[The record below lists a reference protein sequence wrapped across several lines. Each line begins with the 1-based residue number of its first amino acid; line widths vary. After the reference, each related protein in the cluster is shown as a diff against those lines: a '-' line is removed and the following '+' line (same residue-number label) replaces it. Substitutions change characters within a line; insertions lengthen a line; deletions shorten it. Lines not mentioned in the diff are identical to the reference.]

1 MTRSNRNGAYRDGE
15 DRLRR
20 IDGQDRREKNAG
32 ERSASYRT
40 AASRTPD
47 GSRAPGGRSYAGGNR
62 SSNGGRAD
70 SRYASERTRTSA
82 AGRTAANRR
91 AGQSYNRLKKRR
103 RRLYVRRALAA
114 LCAAALILLV
124 WGAVRLIQGI
134 GGARQQDN
142 NIVSDVNTFHEGV
155 SIGGMAVA
163 GMTQDEARAALN
175 ERYKDAMNAEIV
187 MTFGGQSWSLKPA
200 DIGAS
205 VDVDAQIGKAWQ
217 LGREGTPAEQ
227 KETIS
232 ALKENPVD
240 LDVTLSYDRAAIET
254 LVASIKASIDRD
266 PVNATMEIV
275 EIAQFSYTDSSVG
288 YRLDADKLVA
298 QIETMIKE
306 GRSGTIELE
315 PEIVEPEI
323 SRESLENKTLLL
335 GECTTTLATSG
346 SKRTSNVNLALSYFN
361 FMTVEPGETVSFN
374 KVVGKRTEKNGFKRA
389 PEYAGSTVIEGVGGG
404 VCQASTTIYGAV
416 IRAGLTVVERHQHT
430 MTVGYVQP
438 SQDAAVS
445 DGDKN
450 MRFKNNTESTL
461 YIFAYVDR
469 KKEEAVCKIFGQPV
483 DPNTYIEIE
492 SVVLQTDISGKGV
505 SYVKD
510 EEGSHAWYTDEK
522 VLKKEG
528 KPGMR
533 SEAYRVVRS
542 IATGEEISRE
552 KLSADSYQPENDTYW
567 VGVHER

>member
-1 MTRSNRNGAYRDGE
+1 MTRGNQNGAYRDGE
-15 DRLRR
+15 ERRR
-20 IDGQDRREKNAG
+20 IGDSDRREKNAG
-32 ERSASYRT
+32 GSAASYR
-40 AASRTPD
+40 AAGSRTSGRNRVPD
-47 GSRAPGGRSYAGGNR
+47 GKRASHACGASSGNR
-62 SSNGGRAD
+62 RAD
-70 SRYASERTRTSA
+70 SRTV
-82 AGRTAANRR
+82 NRR
-91 AGQSYNRLKKRR
+91 VGSSRSRLNRHR
-103 RRLYVRRALAA
+103 RRLYIRGALAA
-114 LCAAALILLV
+114 ACAALLIVLV
-124 WGAVRLIQGI
+124 WGTVRLVKGSGETQE
-134 GGARQQDN
+134 
-142 NIVSDVNTFHEGV
+142 IVPVTNTFYEGV
-155 SIGGMAVA
+155 SIDGMALA
-163 GMTQDEARAALN
+163 GMTQEEARAALD
-175 ERYKDAMNAEIV
+175 ERYNAAMNAEIV
-187 MTFGGQSWSLKPA
+187 MTFGEESWSLTA
-200 DIGAS
+200 QDVGAS
-205 VDVDAQIGKAWQ
+205 VDADAQLDKAWQ
-217 LGREGTPAEQ
+217 LGREGTPDE
-227 KETIS
+227 
-232 ALKENPVD
+232 LKENPVD
-240 LDVTLSYDRAAIET
+240 FDVTLSYDRAAIEA
-254 LVASIKASIDRD
+254 LAAEIKAGIDCD

-288 YRLDADKLVA
+288 YRLDADSLA
-298 QIETMIKE
+298 SQIEDMIRDGK
-306 GRSGTIELE
+306 SGTIELKPEVIE
-315 PEIVEPEI
+315 PEV
-323 SRESLENKTLLL
+323 SRASLENRTLLL

-361 FMTVEPGETVSFN
+361 FLTVEPGETVSFN

-469 KKEEAVCKIFGQPV
+469 QKEQAVCKIFGQPV
-483 DPNTYIEIE
+483 DPDTYIEIE
-492 SVVLQTDISGKGV
+492 SVVLQTDISGKGI

-510 EEGSHAWYTDEK
+510 EEGSHVWYTDET

-552 KLSADSYQPENDTYW
+552 KLSTDSYQPENDTYW

>member
-1 MTRSNRNGAYRDGE
+1 M
-15 DRLRR
+15 
-20 IDGQDRREKNAG
+20 
-32 ERSASYRT
+32 
-40 AASRTPD
+40 
-47 GSRAPGGRSYAGGNR
+47 
-62 SSNGGRAD
+62 
-70 SRYASERTRTSA
+70 
-82 AGRTAANRR
+82 
-91 AGQSYNRLKKRR
+91 
-103 RRLYVRRALAA
+103 RRALAA
-114 LCAAALILLV
+114 MCLALLCVAV
-124 WGAVRLIQGI
+124 WGAIRWI
-134 GGARQQDN
+134 GAGQET
-142 NIVSDVNTFHEGV
+142 VPDVETFYEGV
-155 SIGGMAVA
+155 SVGGMALN
-163 GMTQDEARAALN
+163 GMTQDEARAALS
-175 ERYKDAMNAEIV
+175 ERYVGAMNAEV
-187 MTFGGQSWSLKPA
+187 VLTFEGQRWPVKMQ
-200 DIGAS
+200 DIG
-205 VDVDAQIGKAWQ
+205 VGFDTEAQLDKAWQ
-217 LGREGTPAEQ
+217 MGREGTPAEQ
-227 KETIS
+227 KEAAA

-240 LDVTLSYDRAAIET
+240 FDVTLSYDRAAIEA
-254 LVASIKASIDRD
+254 LVASIKASIDRE

-288 YRLDADKLVA
+288 YSLDADALID
-298 QIETMIKE
+298 QIEAMIRTGE
-306 GRSGTIELE
+306 SGTIELE
-315 PEIVEPEI
+315 PAVIEPEV
-323 SRESLENKTLLL
+323 SREALENRTLLL

-361 FMTVEPGETVSFN
+361 FMTVEPGETVNFN

-450 MRFKNNTESTL
+450 MRFKNNTQSTL

-483 DPNTYIEIE
+483 DPDTYIEIE
-492 SVVLQTDISGKGV
+492 SVVLQTDISGKGIT
-505 SYVKD
+505 YVKD

-528 KPGMR
+528 KAGMR

-552 KLSADSYQPENDTYW
+552 KLSSDSYQPENDTYW
-567 VGVHER
+567 IGVHER

>member
-1 MTRSNRNGAYRDGE
+1 MTRSNRNGAYRDGG
-15 DRLRR
+15 DRPRR
-20 IDGQDRREKNAG
+20 VDGQDRRDKNAG

-47 GSRAPGGRSYAGGNR
+47 ERRAPYAGGASGGNR
-62 SSNGGRAD
+62 SSNGRYAD
-70 SRYASERTRTSA
+70 GRYASERTRASA
-82 AGRTAANRR
+82 AGRAAANRR
-91 AGQSYNRLKKRR
+91 GGRSYSRLKQRR
-103 RRLYVRRALAA
+103 RRLYMRRALAA
-114 LCAAALILLV
+114 LCAALLIALV
-124 WGAVRLIQGI
+124 WGAVRLFRGL
-134 GGARQQDN
+134 GAPQD
-142 NIVSDVNTFHEGV
+142 IAAADTFYEGV
-155 SIGGMAVA
+155 SIGGTSIS
-163 GMTQDEARAALN
+163 GMTQDEARAALS
-175 ERYKDAMNAEIV
+175 ERYNAAMNAEVV
-187 MTFGGQSWSLKPA
+187 MTFEGQRWSLKPQ
-200 DIGAS
+200 DVGVS
-205 VDVDAQIGKAWQ
+205 VDTDVQLAKAWQ
-217 LGREGTPAEQ
+217 LGREGTPAER
-227 KETIS
+227 KEAIN

-288 YRLDADKLVA
+288 YRLDADGLIE
-298 QIETMIKE
+298 QLETMIKE
-306 GRSGTIELE
+306 GKSGTIELK
-315 PEIVEPEI
+315 PEIVEPEV

-492 SVVLQTDISGKGV
+492 SVVLQTDISGKGI

>member
-1 MTRSNRNGAYRDGE
+1 MTRSNRNGAYRDGG
-15 DRLRR
+15 DRPRR
-20 IDGQDRREKNAG
+20 VGGQDRRDKNAG

-47 GSRAPGGRSYAGGNR
+47 ERRASQAGGA
-62 SSNGGRAD
+62 SGDHSCSNGRYAD
-70 SRYASERTRTSA
+70 GRYASERTRASS
-82 AGRTAANRR
+82 AGRAAANRR
-91 AGQSYNRLKKRR
+91 GGQSYSRLKQRR
-103 RRLYVRRALAA
+103 RRLYMRRALAA
-114 LCAAALILLV
+114 LCAALLIALV
-124 WGAVRLIQGI
+124 WGAVRLFRGL
-134 GGARQQDN
+134 GAPQD
-142 NIVSDVNTFHEGV
+142 IAAADTFYEGV
-155 SIGGMAVA
+155 SIGGTSIS
-163 GMTQDEARAALN
+163 GMTQDEARAALS
-175 ERYKDAMNAEIV
+175 ERYNAAMNAEIV
-187 MTFGGQSWSLKPA
+187 MTFEGQSWSLKPS
-200 DIGAS
+200 DVGVS
-205 VDVDAQIGKAWQ
+205 VDTDAQLAKAWQ

-227 KETIS
+227 KDAIN

-254 LVASIKASIDRD
+254 LVAGIKASIDRD

-275 EIAQFSYTDSSVG
+275 EIAQFSYTDSSTG
-288 YRLDADKLVA
+288 YRLDADGLTE

-306 GRSGTIELE
+306 GKSGTIELK

-483 DPNTYIEIE
+483 DPNAYIEIE
-492 SVVLQTDISGKGV
+492 SVVLQTDISGKGI

-528 KPGMR
+528 KPGLR
-533 SEAYRVVRS
+533 SEAYRVVYS

-552 KLSADSYQPENDTYW
+552 KLSTDSYQPENDTYW

>member
-15 DRLRR
+15 DRPRR
-20 IDGQDRREKNAG
+20 VNGQDRREKNAD
-32 ERSASYRT
+32 ERAASYRT
-40 AASRTPD
+40 AGSRTPE
-47 GSRAPGGRSYAGGNR
+47 GRASHGGTSGGYR
-62 SSNGGRAD
+62 SSKEGRTTG
-70 SRYASERTRTSA
+70 SWYASERTRASA
-82 AGRTAANRR
+82 SGQASGRRVRR
-91 AGQSYNRLKKRR
+91 SDNRLRKRR
-103 RRLYVRRALAA
+103 RRLYIRRALAA
-114 LCAAALILLV
+114 VSALALCAVI
-124 WGAVRLIQGI
+124 WGAVRLVKWI
-134 GGARQQDN
+134 GTAREIEPVAD
-142 NIVSDVNTFHEGV
+142 TFHEGV
-155 SIGGMAVA
+155 SISGTPVS

-175 ERYKDAMNAEIV
+175 ARYAGALNAEIV
-187 MTFGGQSWSLKPA
+187 MTFEGQSWSLKPQ
-200 DIGAS
+200 DIGVS
-205 VDVDAQIGKAWQ
+205 VDVDAQLDRAWQ

-227 KETIS
+227 KEAIS

-240 LDVTLSYDRAAIET
+240 LDVTLSYDSAALRT
-254 LVASIKASIDRD
+254 LVEGIKAGIDRD

-288 YRLDADKLVA
+288 YRLDADGLIE
-298 QIETMIKE
+298 QLETMIKE
-306 GRSGTIELE
+306 GKSGTIELE

-361 FMTVEPGETVSFN
+361 FMTVEPGETVNFN
-374 KVVGKRTEKNGFKRA
+374 KVVGKRTEENGFKRA

-416 IRAGLTVVERHQHT
+416 IRAGLKVVERHQHT

-528 KPGMR
+528 KPGLR
-533 SEAYRVVRS
+533 SEAYRVVRN

>member
-1 MTRSNRNGAYRDGE
+1 MTRSNRNGAYCGGG
-15 DRLRR
+15 DRPQH
-20 IDGQDRREKNAG
+20 IDGQDRHDKNAG

-47 GSRAPGGRSYAGGNR
+47 ERRALHAGGASGGNR
-62 SSNGGRAD
+62 SSNGRYADSQYTSGRTQASSAGRA
-70 SRYASERTRTSA
+70 
-82 AGRTAANRR
+82 AANRR
-91 AGQSYNRLKKRR
+91 GGQSYSRLKQRR
-103 RRLYVRRALAA
+103 RRLYMRRTLAA
-114 LCAAALILLV
+114 LCAALLIALV
-124 WGAVRLIQGI
+124 WGAVRLFRGLD
-134 GGARQQDN
+134 APQD
-142 NIVSDVNTFHEGV
+142 VAAEDTFYEGV
-155 SIGGMAVA
+155 SIGGTSIS
-163 GMTQDEARAALN
+163 GMTQDEARAALS
-175 ERYKDAMNAEIV
+175 ERYNAALNAEIV
-187 MTFGGQSWSLKPA
+187 MTFEGQSWSLKLQ
-200 DIGAS
+200 DVGVS
-205 VDVDAQIGKAWQ
+205 VDTDAQLAKAWQ

-227 KETIS
+227 KEAINT
-232 ALKENPVD
+232 LKENPVD

-275 EIAQFSYTDSSVG
+275 EIAQFSYTDSSTG
-288 YRLDADKLVA
+288 YRLDADGLIE

-306 GRSGTIELE
+306 GKSGTIELK
-315 PEIVEPEI
+315 PEIVEPEV

-361 FMTVEPGETVSFN
+361 FMTVEPGETVNFN

-492 SVVLQTDISGKGV
+492 SVVLQTDISGKGI
-505 SYVKD
+505 SYVED

-528 KPGMR
+528 KPGLR
-533 SEAYRVVRS
+533 SEAYRVVYS

-552 KLSADSYQPENDTYW
+552 KLSTDSYQPENDTYW
-567 VGVHER
+567 IGVHER